1 MRDLYF
7 KTLTHAE
14 NALSYSENMRQILFT
29 WLDGLSDRECDAR
42 DSNLAGALI
51 TLLDPVIKE
60 LNKIEQLHEQNVEH
74 HSGK

>member
-1 MRDLYF
+1 MHEIYF

-29 WLDGLSDRECDAR
+29 WLDGLSDKECDAR

-60 LNKIEQLHEQNVEH
+60 LNKIEQLHEQNAEQQ
-74 HSGK
+74 SGE